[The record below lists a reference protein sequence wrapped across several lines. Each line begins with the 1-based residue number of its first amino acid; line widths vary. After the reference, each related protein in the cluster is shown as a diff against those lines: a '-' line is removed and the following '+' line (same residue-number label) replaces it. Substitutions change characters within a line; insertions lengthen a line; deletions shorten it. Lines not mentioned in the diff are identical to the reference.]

1 MSNPACPMCTMTE
14 VLSHPEQW
22 ECMTCGHEW
31 PREIAADPGRIVK
44 DAHGNVLADGDCV
57 ILIKDLKLGGGSQV
71 LKGGTKSKPIR
82 LVDGDHEISCKVDGM
97 AVGLKACF
105 VKKA

>member
-1 MSNPACPMCTMTE
+1 MTE

-57 ILIKDLKLGGGSQV
+57 ILIQAHPPRGRGSRNFLQSGWNGRGFES
-71 LKGGTKSKPIR
+71 LLR
-82 LVDGDHEISCKVDGM
+82 
-97 AVGLKACF
+97 
-105 VKKA
+105 